1 MRIPKEFHAKSAP
14 HRPARSVTHAKNAVG
29 ELHKTLNNSRKWERM
44 LVKFFTSACRARQKL
59 MENAKSINGHRLGFA
74 VKALAAPIPS
84 HDMRRWQSGP
94 HLRTSLEY
102 FDQMLDH
109 LAAHRIALYRLSSD
123 FAPYLTHPEHPQF
136 HHQLREAEREIEAA
150 AAKSQSLGVRLSF
163 HPSQYILLNSPDED
177 LTARS
182 VKDLDWQ
189 ARLLDLLGQGPTG
202 VVVLHLGG
210 VYDDR
215 RAALDRFCA
224 RYDKLPEHI
233 KRRLV
238 IENDDLRYSVADALS
253 VHERTGVPVV
263 FDFLHH
269 HCLNPEGMELRDA
282 LEKCLR
288 TWPAGVLPKIHFS
301 SPRTEMRTIERRM
314 AGKRVT
320 QVQAPL
326 VTQHADFVNPFEFAY
341 FLRVAAGLEFDVM
354 LEAKAKD
361 VALLRL
367 CEEFDKRPWLLGSG
381 KEADGE
387 KHKRGRRANV
397 GSSARG

>member
-1 MRIPKEFHAKSAP
+1 
-14 HRPARSVTHAKNAVG
+14 
-29 ELHKTLNNSRKWERM
+29 M

-381 KEADGE
+381 KEANGE

-397 GSSARG
+397 GGSARG